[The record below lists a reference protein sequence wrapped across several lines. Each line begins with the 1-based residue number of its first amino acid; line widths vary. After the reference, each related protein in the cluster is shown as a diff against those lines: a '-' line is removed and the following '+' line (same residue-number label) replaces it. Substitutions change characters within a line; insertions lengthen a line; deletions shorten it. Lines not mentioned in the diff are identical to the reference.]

1 MADSFKHFQ
10 ETPEPVQYTD
20 PTIDPHV
27 CASSIDDSVME
38 ADPTAVDKLANPQLA
53 GALVQLIVKSANELI
68 DEVLH
73 LQTRAANDD
82 RLDVEAFSESH
93 LIIYISDSSQPN
105 VEVHE
110 KSPVVIDLTGDSP
123 PKADLIPFFD
133 LKFHQKTSVEKSSE
147 PDDENMKE
155 PTILL
160 SVDEF
165 LQTLPTD
172 YDRECVLK
180 FLFELED
187 LMSESY
193 NKFLRLTVKLNEYV
207 TNLVGKLSGLSTTK
221 TCTSPGLTVGA
232 EPPAIK
238 NLICDVVSL
247 DKIAEMVKYKANM
260 GKLLKWY
267 REIVESHENLDP
279 TDMLEFEQVTAEYID
294 NFRSLVDEECQA
306 VRQLVAGA
314 FENANIRPLSFVS
327 KSYRFLLTTD
337 EGSKAITLKY

>member
-1 MADSFKHFQ
+1 MADLFQHSQ

-20 PTIDPHV
+20 SSTDPHV

-38 ADPTAVDKLANPQLA
+38 VDSTAVDNSVNPQLA
-53 GALVQLIVKSANELI
+53 GALIQSIVKSANELI
-68 DEVLH
+68 DEVSH

-93 LIIYISDSSQPN
+93 LIIYISDSSQPG

-123 PKADLIPFFD
+123 PETDLIPFFD
-133 LKFHQKTSVEKSSE
+133 IKFHQKSSE
-147 PDDENMKE
+147 PDDEKMKE
-155 PTILL
+155 PTLLL
-160 SVDEF
+160 SLHEF

-180 FLFELED
+180 FLVKLED

-193 NKFLRLTVKLNEYV
+193 NKLLRLTVKLNEYV
-207 TNLVGKLSGLSTTK
+207 TNLVGKLSGLSTSK
-221 TCTSPGLTVGA
+221 TCSSPGLTIGTK
-232 EPPAIK
+232 PQDFG

-247 DKIAEMVKYKANM
+247 DEIAEMVKHKANM

-267 REIVESHENLDP
+267 RETVESHENLEP
-279 TDMLEFEQVTAEYID
+279 SDMLEFEQVIAEYID

-306 VRQLVAGA
+306 VRQLLAGA
-314 FENANIRPLSFVS
+314 FDNANIRPLTFVS
-327 KSYRFLLTTD
+327 KSYRFLVSTD
-337 EGSKAITLKY
+337 EGSKAVTLKY